1 MARLTAPI
9 MRSLK
14 HLILKLRIGRVRLL
28 LRLGQR
34 TYPLALANQ
43 LYERHPKSYE
53 AALVVARAAV
63 ANLDFL
69 TAASAIVTCRDLDGE
84 RLLKESLPGGCWMAP
99 ILAIIELCSQENDAS
114 GPEVWHDPVP
124 PIAGRRSRGRRFLEV
139 IHVPMPQPTASVRT
153 DEGISMDEVA
163 SVDWDLLLDQLAP
176 PESP

>member
-14 HLILKLRIGRVRLL
+14 HLILKLKIGRVRLL

-43 LYERHPKSYE
+43 LYERHPKSYD

-69 TAASAIVTCRDLDGE
+69 TAATAIMTCRNLDAE
-84 RLLKESLPGGCWMAP
+84 RLLQESLPGGCWMAP
-99 ILAIIELCSQENDAS
+99 ILAIIELCSKENGAS
-114 GPEVWHDPVP
+114 ELGVWHDPVP
-124 PIAGRRSRGRRFLEV
+124 PIADRRSRGRRFLEI
-139 IHVPMPQPTASVRT
+139 IHVPMPQPTVSVGT